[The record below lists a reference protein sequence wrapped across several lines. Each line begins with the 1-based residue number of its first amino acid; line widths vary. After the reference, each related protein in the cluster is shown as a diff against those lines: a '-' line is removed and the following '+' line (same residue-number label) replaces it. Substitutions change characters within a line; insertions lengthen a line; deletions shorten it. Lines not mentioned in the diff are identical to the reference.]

1 MTDLSRLSINQ
12 ETIKQWSLPELAEGC
27 VKAGIDKVGLW
38 RAPVQEYGVERTAQ
52 LLTDAGIFVTSLCR
66 GGFFTALDPA
76 ERARALDDNRAAID
90 EAAALSTDTLVLVSG
105 GLPAGSRDLP
115 GARER
120 IAEALAELGP
130 YAQEQGVRLAI
141 EPLHPMFASDRCV
154 VSTLS
159 QALDIAER
167 FPAEQVGVVVDTYHI
182 WWDDQAAAQIARA
195 GAGGRIHSF
204 QLADWITRSRRAY
217 WSDGANSATEAS
229 TSAHSARWSRP
240 PASPGRSRWRSS
252 TRACGRGTA
261 PKFWRRSRPGTSST
275 PAESGCEAAGQRDR
289 KGVQPFGGLPGR
301 ILRRALPGRDPG
313 GSGSPDEGGESER
326 GPVLD
331 RAPFRLT
338 GPDSL
343 ASRNR
348 PAWTEPVRQPS
359 WIGFGAG

>member
-12 ETIKQWSLPELAEGC
+12 ETIKQWSLPELTEGC

-52 LLTDAGIFVTSLCR
+52 LLADAGISVTSLCR

-76 ERARALDDNRAAID
+76 ERARALGDNRAAID

-105 GLPAGSRDLP
+105 GLPAGSRDLH

-130 YAQEQGVRLAI
+130 YGQERGVRLAI

-204 QLADWITRSRRAY
+204 QLADWITPLPAGVLVGRGQLGDGSVDFRAFREMVEATGFTGPIEVEIFNEDL
-217 WSDGANSATEAS
+217 WARDGAEVLAEVA
-229 TSAHSARWSRP
+229 ARYVEH
-240 PASPGRSRWRSS
+240 
-252 TRACGRGTA
+252 AC
-261 PKFWRRSRPGTSST
+261 
-275 PAESGCEAAGQRDR
+275 
-289 KGVQPFGGLPGR
+289 
-301 ILRRALPGRDPG
+301 
-313 GSGSPDEGGESER
+313 
-326 GPVLD
+326 
-331 RAPFRLT
+331 
-338 GPDSL
+338 
-343 ASRNR
+343 
-348 PAWTEPVRQPS
+348 
-359 WIGFGAG
+359 

>member
-12 ETIKQWSLPELAEGC
+12 ETVKQWSLPELTEGC

-38 RAPVQEYGVERTAQ
+38 RAPVQEYGVGRTAQ
-52 LLTDAGIFVTSLCR
+52 LLADAGISVTSLCR

-90 EAAALSTDTLVLVSG
+90 EAASLSTDTLVLVSG
-105 GLPAGSRDLP
+105 GLPAGSRDLH

-195 GAGGRIHSF
+195 GADGRIHSF
-204 QLADWITRSRRAY
+204 QLADWITPLPAGVLVGRGQLGDGSVDFRAFREMVEATGFTGPIEVEIFNEGL
-217 WSDGANSATEAS
+217 WARDGAEVLAEVA
-229 TSAHSARWSRP
+229 ARYVEH
-240 PASPGRSRWRSS
+240 
-252 TRACGRGTA
+252 AC
-261 PKFWRRSRPGTSST
+261 
-275 PAESGCEAAGQRDR
+275 
-289 KGVQPFGGLPGR
+289 
-301 ILRRALPGRDPG
+301 
-313 GSGSPDEGGESER
+313 
-326 GPVLD
+326 
-331 RAPFRLT
+331 
-338 GPDSL
+338 
-343 ASRNR
+343 
-348 PAWTEPVRQPS
+348 
-359 WIGFGAG
+359 